1 MLYFVL
7 SIINLCH
14 PQLQSKILTLHM
26 LSFSIPLFANFVT
39 GAMMK
44 SKDGSDNILQQ
55 LNNPLL
61 AGIPKALSS
70 VILDFQNSVGST
82 YNQSKDIYK
91 KRNRRE
97 DDKSIYSFP
106 SFQNR

>member
-1 MLYFVL
+1 MR
-7 SIINLCH
+7 
-14 PQLQSKILTLHM
+14 
-26 LSFSIPLFANFVT
+26 
-39 GAMMK
+39 

-70 VILDFQNSVGST
+70 VILDFQNSVDST
-82 YNQSKDIYK
+82 SNQSKEIFK

-97 DDKSIYSFP
+97 DDKTMYSFP